1 MQRQFR
7 SASGRTWSVQ
17 LAPANT
23 LDRSA
28 PAHEVLRFHS
38 PDLSCDLNEWPA
50 DWEHLPEPKL
60 LALLD
65 QALTEW
71 VSSKSN

>member
-23 LDRSA
+23 PDRGA
-28 PAHEVLRFHS
+28 PGQDVLRFYS
-38 PDLSCDLNEWPA
+38 PGLSCDLKEWPA
-50 DWEHLPEPKL
+50 DWQHLPEPKL
-60 LALLD
+60 MALLD